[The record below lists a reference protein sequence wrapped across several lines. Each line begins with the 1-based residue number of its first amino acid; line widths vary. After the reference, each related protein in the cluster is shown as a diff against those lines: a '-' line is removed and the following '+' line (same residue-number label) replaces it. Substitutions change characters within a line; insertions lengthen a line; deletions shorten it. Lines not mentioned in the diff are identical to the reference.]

1 MEDSFR
7 HFGIVIIKK
16 LKGSLKKFYVTP
28 LVKCL
33 FEDMNFIFESQQN
46 NKYLMIE
53 TNFKIFAYTASQL
66 DKAMLEF
73 LCEIEYYFPNF
84 IVANLTRKSIRNALK
99 RGMNSSKVKKFIFI
113 FITNYYLFFRY

>member
-16 LKGSLKKFYVTP
+16 IKGNQKKFYVTP

-46 NKYLMIE
+46 NKHLMIE
-53 TNFKIFAYTASQL
+53 TNFKIFSYSNSLL
-66 DKAMLEF
+66 DKVMLEF
-73 LCEIEYYFPNF
+73 LSEVEYNFPGF
-84 IVANLTRKSIRNALK
+84 IVANITRKSIRNALK
-99 RGMNSSKVKKFIFI
+99 RGMNSNKVKNKIKRLRFLII
-113 FITNYYLFFRY
+113 